1 MRYAGCKTGMPLSVK
16 RTTPTTS
23 RGKAMQTPN
32 EYLRALLLE
41 RAEAAGLTDSAIAR
55 AHNRAYP
62 DSTLHPSSVQ
72 RFRKGPPT
80 EPPTP
85 LMEEAYAAAT
95 GTTREANW
103 DEAFQR
109 WRTTIG
115 TKAGRS
121 LRQRSD

>member
-1 MRYAGCKTGMPLSVK
+1 MCYAGCKTGIPHSVK
-16 RTTPTTS
+16 RTTPTTT
-23 RGKAMQTPN
+23 GEKAMQTPN

-41 RAEAAGLTDSAIAR
+41 KAEEAGLTDSAIAR

-109 WRTTIG
+109 WRTAIG
-115 TKAGRS
+115 TRADRS
-121 LRQRSD
+121 LRRQSD